1 MNAPLNIQTIN
12 GPDGNPAFVVIPYAE
27 FVEMRANDKDM
38 IPDAVARRL
47 LVEDMTPVRA
57 WREHLGFTQA
67 DMATR
72 LGISQPAYA
81 EQEKS
86 DRLRKSTL
94 ERIAGAL
101 GISLAQLDV

>member
-1 MNAPLNIQTIN
+1 MNH
-12 GPDGNPAFVVIPYAE
+12 
-27 FVEMRANDKDM
+27 ANDM

-47 LVEDMTPVRA
+47 LVEDMSPVRA

-67 DMATR
+67 EMATR

-94 ERIAGAL
+94 EKIAGAL
-101 GISLAQLDV
+101 GISVAQLDV